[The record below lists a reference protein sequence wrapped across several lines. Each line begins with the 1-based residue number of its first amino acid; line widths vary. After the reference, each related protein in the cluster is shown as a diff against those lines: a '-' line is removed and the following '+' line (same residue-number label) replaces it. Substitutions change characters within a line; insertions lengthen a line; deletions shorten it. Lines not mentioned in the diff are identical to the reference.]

1 MDTENTQRKLI
12 IGGNW
17 KCNGTVQSTKDLVN
31 EVLNK
36 ATFDQDKVEVLVA
49 PISMHIASVKAL
61 LNPNI
66 KVCGQNMSQTG
77 KGAYTGEISG
87 EQLKDFDVNW
97 ILIGHSERRKL
108 YGETDAMVASK
119 VSQAQDVGLNAI
131 VCMGEELEQRES
143 GETNAVLK
151 VQLEGFKSS
160 IKDWSKIVLAY
171 EPVWAIGT
179 GKVASPEIAQE
190 AHEFIRGWLKENVS
204 EEVAAATR
212 I

>member
-1 MDTENTQRKLI
+1 
-12 IGGNW
+12 
-17 KCNGTVQSTKDLVN
+17 
-31 EVLNK
+31 
-36 ATFDQDKVEVLVA
+36 
-49 PISMHIASVKAL
+49 MHIASVKAL
-61 LNPNI
+61 LNPNVM
-66 KVCGQNMSQTG
+66 VCGQNMSQTG

-97 ILIGHSERRKL
+97 ILIGHSERRTL

-119 VSQAQDVGLNAI
+119 VTQAQDVGLNAI
-131 VCMGEELEQRES
+131 VCVGETLEQREADA
-143 GETNAVLK
+143 TNDVLK
-151 VQLEGFKSS
+151 TQLEGFKASV
-160 IKDWSKIVLAY
+160 KDWSRVVVAY

-190 AHEFIRGWLKENVS
+190 CCEFIRNWLKENVS